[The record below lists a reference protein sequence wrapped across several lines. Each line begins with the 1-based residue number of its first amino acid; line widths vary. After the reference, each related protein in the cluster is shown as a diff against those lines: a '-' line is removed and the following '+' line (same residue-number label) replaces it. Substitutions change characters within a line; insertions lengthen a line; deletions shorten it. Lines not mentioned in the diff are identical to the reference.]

1 MKKLFNILKE
11 KLAPLSSKL
20 QSLKSIL
27 PQKKPHSE
35 KYYKRIAFLNKYSLI
50 FHFLLACLLILAV
63 ETISRRDFVSAITF
77 ISNHTL
83 AFLYNALIIFASL
96 SLVYLTK
103 YRTQMRILISGLWIF
118 LGTVNG
124 LILSNRVTPFSY
136 TDLKCLPDL
145 FAMQNTNYFTAEEAT
160 MVVSVVVAFFVILGL
175 LFAKGPRYQGK
186 RHTVLGPVSIA
197 ALILI
202 GLPITTQAAQ
212 SSNILASYFANI
224 AQGYSDYGF
233 VYGFSTSVVGRGM
246 DKPEDYSEETV
257 DAINT
262 LVDSA
267 SSPTTVST
275 GSEPNVICVLLLE
288 SFCRSLRSK
297 LFKYVRR
304 SDSEFPQP

>member
-1 MKKLFNILKE
+1 MKKIFNILKE

-145 FAMQNTNYFTAEEAT
+145 FAMQNTNYFTAEE
-160 MVVSVVVAFFVILGL
+160 G
-175 LFAKGPRYQGK
+175 G
-186 RHTVLGPVSIA
+186 
-197 ALILI
+197 
-202 GLPITTQAAQ
+202 
-212 SSNILASYFANI
+212 
-224 AQGYSDYGF
+224 
-233 VYGFSTSVVGRGM
+233 
-246 DKPEDYSEETV
+246 
-257 DAINT
+257 
-262 LVDSA
+262 
-267 SSPTTVST
+267 
-275 GSEPNVICVLLLE
+275 
-288 SFCRSLRSK
+288 
-297 LFKYVRR
+297 
-304 SDSEFPQP
+304 

>member
-124 LILSNRVTPFSY
+124 LILSNRVTPLRLHR
-136 TDLKCLPDL
+136 LKMSAGSVRNAEHQLFYSGGGNHGRVRCGCLLCHSWSSLCKGTPLSGNAPYRAWSGLHCRSDFNRSSDYHTGSTEFQHSCFL
-145 FAMQNTNYFTAEEAT
+145 FCKYCA
-160 MVVSVVVAFFVILGL
+160 GL
-175 LFAKGPRYQGK
+175 L
-186 RHTVLGPVSIA
+186 
-197 ALILI
+197 
-202 GLPITTQAAQ
+202 
-212 SSNILASYFANI
+212 
-224 AQGYSDYGF
+224 
-233 VYGFSTSVVGRGM
+233 
-246 DKPEDYSEETV
+246 
-257 DAINT
+257 
-262 LVDSA
+262 
-267 SSPTTVST
+267 
-275 GSEPNVICVLLLE
+275 
-288 SFCRSLRSK
+288 
-297 LFKYVRR
+297 
-304 SDSEFPQP
+304 

>member
-1 MKKLFNILKE
+1 M
-11 KLAPLSSKL
+11 
-20 QSLKSIL
+20 
-27 PQKKPHSE
+27 
-35 KYYKRIAFLNKYSLI
+35 
-50 FHFLLACLLILAV
+50 

-197 ALILI
+197 CLLY
-202 GLPITTQAAQ
+202 TSDAA
-212 SSNILASYFANI
+212 
-224 AQGYSDYGF
+224 D
-233 VYGFSTSVVGRGM
+233 
-246 DKPEDYSEETV
+246 D
-257 DAINT
+257 
-262 LVDSA
+262 
-267 SSPTTVST
+267 
-275 GSEPNVICVLLLE
+275 
-288 SFCRSLRSK
+288 
-297 LFKYVRR
+297 
-304 SDSEFPQP
+304 

>member
-1 MKKLFNILKE
+1 MGGFYEKLFNILKE

-224 AQGYSDYGF
+224 AQGYSDYGLCTVF
-233 VYGFSTSVVGRGM
+233 PPVL
-246 DKPEDYSEETV
+246 SEE
-257 DAINT
+257 AWINRRIIPRKP
-262 LVDSA
+262 LMR
-267 SSPTTVST
+267 ST
-275 GSEPNVICVLLLE
+275 PLLIPPAARPL
-288 SFCRSLRSK
+288 
-297 LFKYVRR
+297 
-304 SDSEFPQP
+304 FPQAASQILSVFYWSPSVILTK

>member
-1 MKKLFNILKE
+1 M
-11 KLAPLSSKL
+11 
-20 QSLKSIL
+20 
-27 PQKKPHSE
+27 
-35 KYYKRIAFLNKYSLI
+35 
-50 FHFLLACLLILAV
+50 

-186 RHTVLGPVSIA
+186 TPYRAWS
-197 ALILI
+197 
-202 GLPITTQAAQ
+202 GLHCR
-212 SSNILASYFANI
+212 SDFNRS
-224 AQGYSDYGF
+224 SDYH
-233 VYGFSTSVVGRGM
+233 
-246 DKPEDYSEETV
+246 
-257 DAINT
+257 
-262 LVDSA
+262 
-267 SSPTTVST
+267 T
-275 GSEPNVICVLLLE
+275 GSTEFQHSCFLFCKYCAGLL
-288 SFCRSLRSK
+288 
-297 LFKYVRR
+297 
-304 SDSEFPQP
+304 

>member
-160 MVVSVVVAFFVILGL
+160 VVVSVVVAFFVILGL
-175 LFAKGPRYQGK
+175 LFAKGPRYQGN
-186 RHTVLGPVSIA
+186 RAWS
-197 ALILI
+197 
-202 GLPITTQAAQ
+202 GLHCR
-212 SSNILASYFANI
+212 SDFNLS
-224 AQGYSDYGF
+224 SDYH
-233 VYGFSTSVVGRGM
+233 
-246 DKPEDYSEETV
+246 
-257 DAINT
+257 
-262 LVDSA
+262 
-267 SSPTTVST
+267 T
-275 GSEPNVICVLLLE
+275 GSTEFQHSCFLFCKYCAGLL
-288 SFCRSLRSK
+288 
-297 LFKYVRR
+297 
-304 SDSEFPQP
+304 